1 MNLHRFG
8 RIVLGFLNLRKE
20 TPRILLITGLLTKCE
35 KEFDLQI
42 TAYEQWLNESIKITG
57 ILKVPDDQIWDLK
70 QTKQSKIE
78 SVLS

>member
-1 MNLHRFG
+1 MNIHTFG
-8 RIVLGFLNLRKE
+8 ISGLGVLNISKE
-20 TPRILLITGLLTKCE
+20 TPRILLITGLLTKSD